1 MAQSPQAPGSEAPRR
16 GRVATAWSGFI
27 GWVDERF
34 PLTETYEY
42 HMSRYYAPKNF
53 NFWYLF
59 GVLSIVVLVNQ
70 LLTGIWLT
78 MKYVPSGD
86 GAFRSVEYI
95 MRDVEFGW
103 LLRYL
108 HSTGASA
115 FFVVVYLHM
124 FRAMMYGS
132 YRKPRELLWLI
143 GMAIF
148 LVLMAEGFF
157 GYLLPWGNMSYWGAQ
172 VIVSLAGALPVIGP
186 DLMEWVR
193 GDFLMSEITLN
204 RFFALHV
211 VALPLVLVMLVFV
224 HIVALHHVGSNNP
237 DGVDIKKHKDENGIP
252 LDGIPFH
259 PYYTIGHDLP
269 AIVAFLFIFCAV
281 VFFAP
286 EMGGYFLEK
295 PNFEQ
300 ANPLKTPEHIAPVWY
315 YTPFY
320 AMLRAATYPL
330 FGMSAKFWGLVVM
343 VGAIIVPA
351 VLPWLDRSPVKSIR
365 YKGWISKIMLALF
378 VISFFILGYLGTVPS
393 TPAATLLAQIC
404 TVLYFAYF
412 VLMPWYTRIE
422 KTKPVPERVT
432 MR

>member
-1 MAQSPQAPGSEAPRR
+1 MS
-16 GRVATAWSGFI
+16 WM
-27 GWVDERF
+27 DERF
-34 PLTETYEY
+34 PLTETFEY
-42 HMSRYYAPKNF
+42 HMSHYWAPKNF
-53 NFWYLF
+53 NFWYFF
-59 GVLSIVVLVNQ
+59 GVLSMVVLVNQ

-78 MKYVPSGD
+78 MSYVPSGA
-86 GAFRSVEYI
+86 GAFASVEYI
-95 MRDVEFGW
+95 MRDVEYGW

-124 FRAMMYGS
+124 FRALMYGS
-132 YRKPRELLWLI
+132 YRKPRELLWLV

-148 LVLMAEGFF
+148 VVLTAEGFF

-172 VIVSLAGALPVIGP
+172 VIVSLVGALPVIGP

-237 DGVDIKKHKDENGIP
+237 DGIEIKKNKDARGVP

-269 AIVAFLFIFCAV
+269 AIVGFLFIFCAI

-295 PNFEQ
+295 PNFEM
-300 ANPLKTPEHIAPVWY
+300 ADPLKTPAHIAPVWY

-320 AMLRAATYPL
+320 AMLRAATFPL
-330 FGMSAKFWGLVVM
+330 FGLSAKFWGFVVM
-343 VGAIIVPA
+343 AGAIVVPA
-351 VLPWLDRSPVKSIR
+351 VLPWLDRSPVKSMR
-365 YKGWISKIMLALF
+365 YKGLLSKGMLGLF
-378 VISFFILGYLGTVPS
+378 VVSFFVLGYLGTIAPS
-393 TPAATLLAQIC
+393 PGATLLAQIC
-404 TVLYFAYF
+404 TVVYFAYF